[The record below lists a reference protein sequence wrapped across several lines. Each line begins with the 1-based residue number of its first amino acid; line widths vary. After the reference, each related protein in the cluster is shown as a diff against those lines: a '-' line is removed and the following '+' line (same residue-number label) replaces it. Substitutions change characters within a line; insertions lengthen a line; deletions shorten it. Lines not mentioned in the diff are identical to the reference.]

1 MAVYKT
7 QTWHDL
13 PEPYCSDFRYF
24 LCVVWKHLGLP
35 DPTPIQLDIAEYMQH
50 GPKRRIIEGYR
61 GVGKSWMAAAFV
73 LWRLRLDPQQKI
85 MVNSASGAEAKNFTT
100 FCLQLIRDMQILR
113 CLEPRREEQRAAVH
127 AFDVGPAKP
136 DKSPSVKSVGIFG
149 QITGSRA
156 DLIIPDDIETPTTSW
171 SVGMREKLLSAVGEY
186 NAILK
191 PGGEVMYLGTPQT
204 EESIYNKLLHKGF
217 SSRIWPARYPEKP
230 EKYGDLL
237 APVVLEHC
245 LELKGKP
252 VDPGRFS
259 EMDLLEREVSYGRSA
274 FALQFQ
280 LDTTLS
286 DLERF
291 PLRLSDLMVMEV
303 SDHAPEKLVW
313 SSGAEYRITDLP
325 AVGFSGDYYHRP
337 AYIHGDWLPFQG
349 VVMFI
354 DPSGRGADETA
365 YAVVAHL
372 NGNLF
377 LLEVGAYRDGYTD
390 PVLEGMAAA
399 AKRNKVNLIVLEDQ
413 FGQGMLESLLKPH
426 LQIQHPCTI
435 ETVRSNVQ
443 KERRIISA
451 LEPVLNQHRLIVNR
465 SVVEGDSRGRDDDAA
480 EVKLSYQLFHQ
491 LTHITVD
498 KNCLQHDDRLD
509 AVAGAV
515 QYWNES
521 LAIDED
527 RAIAERKSELW
538 DLELE
543 AFMGNIDGALDAQFL
558 GVALADLPKT
568 SGKATWLPPRPTT
581 AA

>member
-1 MAVYKT
+1 M
-7 QTWHDL
+7 
-13 PEPYCSDFRYF
+13 
-24 LCVVWKHLGLP
+24 GLP
-35 DPTPIQLDIAEYMQH
+35 DPTPIQLDIAEFMQH
-50 GPKRRIIEGYR
+50 GPKRRIIQGYR

-100 FCLQLIRDMQILR
+100 FCLQLIRDMPILQ
-113 CLEPRREEQRAAVH
+113 CLEPQREEQRSAVH
-127 AFDVGPAKP
+127 AFDVRQAKP

-156 DLIIPDDIETPTTSW
+156 DLIIPDDIETPATSW
-171 SVGMREKLLSAVGEY
+171 SVGMREKLLTAVGEY

-217 SSRIWPARYPEKP
+217 TTRIWPARFPEKP

-237 APVVLEHC
+237 APIVQQHC
-245 LELKGKP
+245 VDLKNKP

-280 LDTTLS
+280 LDTSLS

-291 PLRLSDLMVMEV
+291 PLRLSDLMVLEV

-313 SSGAEYRITDLP
+313 SGGAEYRITDLP
-325 AVGFSGDYYHRP
+325 AVGFSGDFYHRP
-337 AYIHGDWLPFQG
+337 AFIHGDWLQFQG
-349 VVMFI
+349 CVMFV

-377 LLEVGAYRDGYTD
+377 LLDSGAFRDGYSEA
-390 PVLEGMAAA
+390 VLEALAQA
-399 AKRNKVNLIVLEDQ
+399 AKRNKVNLILLEDQ
-413 FGQGMLESLLKPH
+413 FGQGMLESLLKPYLRLH
-426 LQIQHPCTI
+426 HPCTI
-435 ETVRSNVQ
+435 EPVRSNVQ

-451 LEPVLNQHRLIVNR
+451 LEPVMNQHRLVVNR
-465 SVVEGDSRGRDDDAA
+465 SVIENDSRGREDDAI
-480 EVKLSYQLFHQ
+480 ERKLAYQLFHQ
-491 LTHITVD
+491 LTHITLD

-509 AVAGAV
+509 ALAGAV
-515 QYWNES
+515 EYWNES

-527 RAIAERKSELW
+527 RAMADRKSELW

-543 AFMGNIDGALDAQFL
+543 AYMGHIDGAVDAQFL
-558 GVALADLPKT
+558 GVALADLPKAA
-568 SGKATWLPPRPTT
+568 GRHGWIPARKAFS
-581 AA
+581 A